1 MRLPW
6 LLLFIPALALAA
18 DPWLQRVEPI
28 MNSAERKLYA
38 ELRDDSA
45 RQAFRHSFWDN
56 KAVSEEEY
64 LQRIE
69 WADAQFGADKPGSG
83 ANTDQGRIYLSL
95 GAPTS
100 ISRLP
105 SSRVFVPCEIWYYNS
120 LPRLGLGTQARFLF
134 YRKEGAGPLQLYS
147 PQLNSLRTLLIPNS
161 GTRGLFP
168 VNDIIRSSDVPNS
181 LNLPPAEAEVV
192 DAASSVARGIT
203 GSGNSDIVN
212 MAAAPAWALRRDPK
226 ERVQSRL
233 LLSERPTLDTFQTW
247 TPDHLPVIDIQVK
260 ASVRARIGLAVQISG
275 VPLDEWQTQL
285 QFETSTPV
293 AYVHRLFLL
302 PGDYT
307 LIVDIDGV
315 KTPYPLQVSKPAPAG
330 AILLGSTEEA
340 SGSVPFQF
348 GALRLLPSPAP
359 RQALLQFAQPG
370 RVQWRITRGVEV
382 LSVASTE
389 TDATGF
395 AAYTLPA
402 QLPPG
407 PLTLQA
413 RSGGEAVDLKLPTP
427 QTERSDTRVVISH
440 NANLG
445 PSAALLSIGRLFLL
459 NGNRPQARLC
469 FARAL
474 NQHRSAETVTALARL
489 EALDTHLDQARALL
503 QEALSLD
510 PRHFDALLAMGFV
523 EAEFQDYAV
532 AAGYLERALQVRT
545 TPAVE
550 EALSSVK
557 GKLRAGR

>member
-1 MRLPW
+1 MRL
-6 LLLFIPALALAA
+6 LLALLFAPLLAFAA

-28 MNSAERKLYA
+28 MNSAERKLYT
-38 ELRDDSA
+38 ELQDDSA
-45 RQAFRHSFWDN
+45 RQAFHHSFWSG

-69 WADAQFGADKPGSG
+69 WTDAQYGGAKPGSG
-83 ANTDQGRIYLSL
+83 ANTDQGRVYLSL

-105 SSRVFVPCEIWYYNS
+105 SSRVFVQCEIWYYNS

-161 GTRGLFP
+161 GTRGLFA
-168 VNDIIRSSDVPNS
+168 VNDIIRASDVPNS

-212 MAAAPAWALRRDPK
+212 MAAAPAWALRSDPK

-233 LLSERPTLDTFQTW
+233 ILSERPLLEAFQTW
-247 TPDHLPVIDIQVK
+247 TPDRLPVVDIQVK
-260 ASVRARIGLAVQISG
+260 AAVRARIGLSVQVSG

-285 QFETSTPV
+285 EFETVTPV

-307 LIVDIDGV
+307 LVVDTDGV
-315 KTPYPLQVSKPAPAG
+315 KTPYPLQVAKPSAATQ
-330 AILLGSTEEA
+330 ILLGSTGDTTGA
-340 SGSVPFQF
+340 APFQF
-348 GALRLLPSPAP
+348 SALRLLPSPEP
-359 RQALLQFAQPG
+359 RQAMLQFSTPG

-382 LSVASTE
+382 LSVASSE
-389 TDATGF
+389 TDAAGF
-395 AAYTLPA
+395 AQYTLPA
-402 QLPPG
+402 HRPPG
-407 PLTLQA
+407 PLNLQA
-413 RSGGEAVDLKLPTP
+413 RSGTEIVEVKLPAP
-427 QTERSDTRVVISH
+427 EPERLDSRVIISH

-445 PSAALLSIGRLFLL
+445 PAAALLSIGRQFLL
-459 NGNRPQARLC
+459 NGNRAQARLC
-469 FARAL
+469 FNRAL
-474 NQHRSAETVTALARL
+474 SQARNADTLTALGRL
-489 EALDTHLDQARALL
+489 EALEGRLDQARALL
-503 QEALSLD
+503 HEALALD
-510 PRHFDALLAMGFV
+510 PRHFDALTTMGFV
-523 EAEFQDYAV
+523 ETEFQDYSV
-532 AAGYLERALQVRT
+532 AAAYLERALQMRHT
-545 TPAVE
+545 AALE
-550 EALSSVK
+550 QALSDVK